1 MLAAIIST
9 GDELVNG
16 QLVDTNSTWLSEQLA
31 QVGIGVREHISLG
44 DDPAM
49 LKKHLDRLAGEVD
62 FVLATGGLGPTAD
75 DLTRFAIAE
84 LLGVELVCDTASLAK
99 IEAIFRKFNR
109 PMPESNRLQASF
121 PAGCSVLA
129 NSCGT
134 APGIRAS
141 LRGTLLYFMPGVPSE
156 MKAMYASGVLPELS
170 GLVAAA
176 GGAVIRM
183 RTLHTMGLGESM
195 LGEKIA
201 DLMARGSNP
210 IVNTNAGAGIVKL
223 RIKASAAD
231 EVTADAMIAAAE
243 AEIRRRVGE
252 FIWGVD
258 TDTLPGL
265 VMKGLLAKGKTIA
278 TVESCTGGQIA
289 KELTDLP
296 GSSKV
301 FVGGWCV
308 YSNAMKVSQIG
319 VDAEL
324 LEQFGAVSEQVA
336 GQLAQKGRLLAGS
349 DYCLATTGIAGPDGG
364 TETKPVGL
372 VYIALAGPDG
382 ELTVEKTSFS
392 GSRDFIRHRSVNYAF
407 NLLRKVLTPDGRVR

>member
-1 MLAAIIST
+1 MIAAIIST

-16 QLVDTNSTWLSEQLA
+16 QLVDTNSAWLSEELA
-31 QVGIGVREHISLG
+31 RVGIGVQEHISLG

-49 LKKHLDRLAGEVD
+49 LKKHLARLASEVD
-62 FVLATGGLGPTAD
+62 FVLCSGGLGPTAD

-84 LLGVELVCDTASLAK
+84 LLGVELVCHAGSLAK
-99 IEAIFRKFNR
+99 IEGIFRKFGR
-109 PMPESNRLQASF
+109 VMPETNRLQAMF
-121 PAGCSVLA
+121 PAGCGVLD

-134 APGIRAS
+134 APGIRAE
-141 LRGTLLYFMPGVPSE
+141 LRGTAMFFMPGVPSE
-156 MKAMYASGVLPELS
+156 MKAMYASGVLPELNQR
-170 GLVAAA
+170 VAAS

-195 LGEKIA
+195 LGEKII
-201 DLMARGSNP
+201 DLMARGRNP
-210 IVNTNAGAGIVKL
+210 VVNTNAGAGIVKL
-223 RIKASAAD
+223 RIRASAAD
-231 EVTADAMIAAAE
+231 AATADSMIAE
-243 AEIRRRVGE
+243 AEADIRRRVGE

-258 TDTLPGL
+258 NETLPGL
-265 VMKGLLAKGKTIA
+265 VMAGLLAQGATLA
-278 TVESCTGGQIA
+278 TVESCTGGLIA

-296 GSSKV
+296 GSSNV

-308 YSNAMKVSQIG
+308 YSNAMKQSQIG
-319 VDAEL
+319 VEAAL
-324 LEQFGAVSEQVA
+324 LEQYGAVSEQVA

-382 ELTVEKTSFS
+382 QVIVEKTNFS
-392 GSRDFIRHRSVNYAF
+392 GSRDFIRHRSVNYGL
-407 NLLRKVLTPDGRVR
+407 NLLRKRLG